1 MITIYAEKFDVASK
15 IAATLG
21 GFNYNGT
28 HISMD
33 NLGEYKTRIDKDIKR
48 NGFIKVN
55 FNGNDYAITWGQ
67 GHMCGLYQASDYDPK
82 YALWSNIPL
91 PFIPNEYKIKIRD
104 GYDFKTKQKTK
115 TADKWATAQLKLIK
129 DLFNKSDYII
139 NATDCD
145 REGELI
151 FSYVYEY
158 INCKKPYKRMIINSQ
173 TEEGLLNA
181 FNNLKGSDYVIN
193 TEYAGRARSI
203 ADWVVGA
210 NISAKMTL
218 KYGRAFSN
226 LKMIT
231 AGRIQTVILDFIVT
245 REKAIKDFK
254 PEKFYY
260 IEGLFSKE
268 DESYIGKHS
277 EKQIMD
283 KVKAVELFR
292 RLNGKDGVVSKK
304 ETVPFKKDVPLLYN
318 LTNLSK
324 NINTLFGYTAAETL
338 SICQSLYEK
347 GYTTYPRTESCH
359 LTEDMHDE
367 VDNVLDM
374 LSSYDNKYKKI
385 IDSSDGRNYTK
396 RHFNSAK
403 VDSHFAI
410 IPTHQ
415 TPKGLSEKEK
425 NVYDVI
431 ARSLIK
437 IIFKEARG
445 QKTNIETN
453 VDGEIF
459 KTSGNIITDPQWM
472 IADINYGRKKDDII
486 PDVNVGDVVSGEY
499 SLKEGET
506 RPPARY
512 TDASLLL
519 AMQTASK
526 EIEDEKLKKILEV
539 SNKGG
544 IGRPSTQASLIESV
558 VSRYCIR
565 KGKTIIPTDDAI
577 KIIEI
582 LPIPDLK
589 SPEMTAKWEE
599 DLDRIASGELNKDNF
614 IKEIESSVV
623 KWCKE
628 IDDAEPLEGVGAAFN
643 KNLTDLIC
651 PSCGKPL
658 LKYDNSYGC
667 SGYKKDDP
675 SSCHFFLNNTIAK
688 KVTKKDLN
696 NLLVNGKTS
705 RPYMMTNK
713 NTGKN
718 FLTYFKI
725 EDDKVS
731 FDSKSGIMCPK
742 CGKELN
748 MNSKAISCPD
758 GHVLVWICEY
768 GENKMKKWEKILE
781 EIKKAGDE

>member
-15 IAATLG
+15 IAAALG
-21 GFNYNGT
+21 GFNYNGI
-28 HISMD
+28 HINMS

-48 NGFIKVN
+48 NGFIKIN
-55 FNGNDYAITWGQ
+55 FRENEYAITWGQ
-67 GHMCGLYQASDYDPK
+67 GHMCGLYQASDYDPE

-91 PFIPNEYKIKIRD
+91 PFIPDEYKIKIRD

-115 TADKWATAQLKLIK
+115 TADKWVTAQLKLIK
-129 DLFNKSDYII
+129 NLFNKSEYII

-158 INCKKPYKRMIINSQ
+158 TNCKKPYKRMIINSQ
-173 TEEGLLNA
+173 TEEGLLSA

-218 KYGRAFSN
+218 KYGRAFNN

-245 REKAIKDFK
+245 REKAIRDFK

-260 IEGLFSKE
+260 IEGIFSKE
-268 DESYIGKHS
+268 NESYLGKHT

-292 RLNGKDGVVSKK
+292 KLNGKNGVVSKK
-304 ETVPFKKDVPLLYN
+304 DTSPFKKDVPVLYN

-324 NINTLFGYTAAETL
+324 DINTLFGYTAAETL

-347 GYTTYPRTESCH
+347 GYTTYPRTESCY
-359 LTEDMHDE
+359 LTDDMKNE
-367 VDNVLDM
+367 VDNVLEM
-374 LSSYDNKYKKI
+374 LSSYDNKYKEI
-385 IDSSDGRNYTK
+385 IGSSSDRNYTK

-415 TPKGLSEKEK
+415 KPNNLTEKEK
-425 NVYDVI
+425 NVYDII

-445 QKTNIETN
+445 QRTNIETV
-453 VDGEIF
+453 VDGEVF

-472 IADINYGRKKDDII
+472 LADINYGKKKDDII
-486 PDVNVGDVVSGEY
+486 PDVNVGDIVSGEY
-499 SLKEGET
+499 FLKEEET

-526 EIEDEKLKKILEV
+526 EIEDEKLKKILET

-565 KGKTIIPTDDAI
+565 KGKTIIPTEDAI
-577 KIIEI
+577 KIIDV

-599 DLDRIASGELNKDNF
+599 DLDKIARGELDKSEF
-614 IKEIESSVV
+614 IGEIESLVV

-628 IDDAEPLEGVGAAFN
+628 IDDAESLQIAESAYN
-643 KNLTDLIC
+643 KNVTDLIC

-658 LKYDNSYGC
+658 IKYDNGYGC
-667 SGYKKDDP
+667 SGYKKNDP
-675 SSCHFFLNNTIAK
+675 SSCSFFLNNTIAK
-688 KVTKKDLN
+688 KLTKKDLKQ
-696 NLLVNGKTS
+696 LLTEGKTS
-705 RPYMMTNK
+705 RPYMMTSK
-713 NTGKN
+713 NTGNK
-718 FLTYFKI
+718 FLTYFQIENDKI
-725 EDDKVS
+725 A
-731 FDSKSGIMCPK
+731 FIFNSGIKCPK

-748 MNSKAISCPD
+748 MNAKAISCPD
-758 GHVLVWICEY
+758 GHVLVWVCEY
-768 GENKMKKWEKILE
+768 GENKMKKWDNILN
-781 EIKKAGDE
+781 EIKKAGD